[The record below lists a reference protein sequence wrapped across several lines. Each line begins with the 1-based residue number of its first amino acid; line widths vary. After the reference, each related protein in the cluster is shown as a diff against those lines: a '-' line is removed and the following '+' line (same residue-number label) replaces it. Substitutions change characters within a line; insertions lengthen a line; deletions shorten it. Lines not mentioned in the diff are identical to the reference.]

1 MMQGYKVNEINI
13 ANEEM
18 KKYIKNLP
26 DSLKDK
32 IAIVNGNLAYDI
44 NKTSKEEQLILKSN
58 YGFKVVGDTIA
69 PYASSEKK
77 IENGKVRISGF
88 IDIQE
93 MLQTQDYFIE
103 MQFTELQVREVQH
116 MKLIKMEHIHL

>member
-1 MMQGYKVNEINI
+1 MQGYKVNEINI

-88 IDIQE
+88 IDI
-93 MLQTQDYFIE
+93 
-103 MQFTELQVREVQH
+103 
-116 MKLIKMEHIHL
+116 

>member
-1 MMQGYKVNEINI
+1 MQGYKVNEINI

-44 NKTSKEEQLILKSN
+44 NKTSKEEQLI
-58 YGFKVVGDTIA
+58 
-69 PYASSEKK
+69 
-77 IENGKVRISGF
+77 
-88 IDIQE
+88 
-93 MLQTQDYFIE
+93 
-103 MQFTELQVREVQH
+103 
-116 MKLIKMEHIHL
+116 

>member
-1 MMQGYKVNEINI
+1 
-13 ANEEM
+13 M
-18 KKYIKNLP
+18 KKYIKNLL

-77 IENGKVRISGF
+77 
-88 IDIQE
+88 
-93 MLQTQDYFIE
+93 
-103 MQFTELQVREVQH
+103 
-116 MKLIKMEHIHL
+116 MEK